1 MAEKKSI
8 GRRFLRFLL
17 KTLKVIFITLFSLNL
32 LIWGLNTAFGSKPDC
47 FWCLSSHVIHDY
59 YLAAGISKRTM
70 GNPPEKTIKIYGQ
83 PLWVEDFGARRM
95 IFHYGDFDIIFRITD
110 SAATCDSYDEYAG
123 YGLTVHDPSYE
134 IREDIHVGS
143 TREQI
148 LHAYRKC
155 PSIRGYISRDEEP
168 GESLEDTG
176 IRNGWENSL
185 RFTYDENDVVTSI
198 TYCPCDRYLFWR
210 YR

>member
-17 KTLKVIFITLFSLNL
+17 KTLKVIFITLFSLHL

-70 GNPPEKTIKIYGQ
+70 GNPPEKTIEIYGQ

-95 IFHYGDFDIIFRITD
+95 IFHYGDFDIIFWIAD
-110 SAATCDSYDEYAG
+110 GENTCDSYDDYAG
-123 YGLTVHDPSYE
+123 SGFTLYSSKYQ
-134 IREDIHVGS
+134 IRRDIHVGS

-148 LHAYRKC
+148 LYAYRKC
-155 PSIRGYISRDEEP
+155 PSINYYSACGEE
-168 GESLEDTG
+168 LEDTG
-176 IRNGWENSL
+176 VRMAWTNVLE
-185 RFTYDENDVVTSI
+185 FTYDENDIVTSI
-198 TYCPCDRYLFWR
+198 TYYPRDRYAFWR